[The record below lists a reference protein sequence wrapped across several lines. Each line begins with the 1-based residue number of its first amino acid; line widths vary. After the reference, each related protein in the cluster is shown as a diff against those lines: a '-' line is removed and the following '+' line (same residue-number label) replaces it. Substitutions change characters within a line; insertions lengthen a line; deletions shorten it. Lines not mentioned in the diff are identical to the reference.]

1 MSLNFLEKVKKFKF
15 WTAFCFTLRVEGG
28 AKVLFRRDPSL
39 KKLSLRYNFVMKT
52 DTLFTKPISK
62 QFEFDADVAAVF
74 DDMLGRSV
82 PFYKESQQL
91 TKRFSL
97 NALENGGRVIDLGCS
112 TASLLLEI
120 ERGITSAQPVELIGI
135 DNSSAMI
142 EHAHKKIEAYRSN
155 IALVE
160 GDILEYPF
168 GNTRVIICNYTLQFI
183 RPMIRE
189 TLIRKIY
196 DSLEEGGIFI
206 FSEKVLS
213 ENSKLNKQL
222 IDCYYDYKKEQGY
235 SEYEI
240 VQKREA
246 LENVLIPYTIAE
258 NSDMTKK
265 NGFESCDALFQWANF
280 ATFIA
285 CK

>member
-1 MSLNFLEKVKKFKF
+1 MN
-15 WTAFCFTLRVEGG
+15 
-28 AKVLFRRDPSL
+28 
-39 KKLSLRYNFVMKT
+39 T
-52 DTLFTKPISK
+52 DTYFTKPISK

-82 PFYKESQQL
+82 PFYKESLQL
-91 TKRFSL
+91 TRQFSI
-97 NALENGGRVIDLGCS
+97 NALQNGGRVIDLGCS

-120 ERGITSAQPVELIGI
+120 ERALKSIEGIELIGI

-142 EHAHKKIEAYRSN
+142 EHAHKKIEAYGSK
-155 IALVE
+155 ISLVE

-168 GNTRVIICNYTLQFI
+168 GATKVIVCNYTLQFI
-183 RPMIRE
+183 RPLVRE
-189 TLIRKIY
+189 TLLRKIY
-196 DSLEEGGIFI
+196 DSLEEGGVFI

-213 ENSKLNKQL
+213 ENATLNKQL
-222 IDCYYDYKKEQGY
+222 IDCYYSFKKEQGY

-246 LENVLIPYTIAE
+246 LENVLIPYTMSE
-258 NSDMTKK
+258 NIEMAKK
-265 NGFESCDALFQWANF
+265 SGFSSCDVLFRWANF